1 MALVVQNKRC
11 DIESKHLS
19 NTTSATRPLTVESAA
34 GGVTSLEPGSRDGL
48 CGQIAKLVDGVEVRL
63 GEALVTRFTD
73 GSTLSVSL
81 RAEDYEGPEAI
92 HAQGFRDGQWTVI

>member
-1 MALVVQNKRC
+1 M
-11 DIESKHLS
+11 SS
-19 NTTSATRPLTVESAA
+19 TTSATRPLTVESAA